1 MEFVRGTFQKL
12 EAQNT
17 IHLGRLEKNL
27 SKGDIIEFDGYT
39 LKFAG
44 RDTTMPELKAGIK
57 RGWLKI
63 FEGEAEVTVEK
74 VAQAPSPAKKEM
86 KIETVYDEE
95 RTVAEVKT
103 TRRTQPKKEE
113 KPKSRFPVVVEN
125 ADEDMI
131 TVSKVTSKSGAD
143 VSSASSAETSNGGL
157 ADAQGAESV
166 GKIKIKTAS
175 KQKTVISDGSQA
187 SSEIARLDNMS
198 REAVASESKE
208 VLDSDVTELDLGLD
222 ELISELED
230 EVERSSTLDEQAK
243 EASQILAIVDGD
255 VQPTQGA
262 VTVGEDKSKVKA
274 LPVGIDWD
282 MSPHWRKRA
291 STALELYKDH
301 PEILDAIKAVETKGV
316 VKVINKGLEG

>member
-12 EAQNT
+12 EAQT
-17 IHLGRLEKNL
+17 TVHLGRLEKNL
-27 SKGDIIEFDGYT
+27 SKGDIVEFDGFT

-44 RDTTMPELKAGIK
+44 LDTTMPELKAGIK

-63 FEGEAEVTVEK
+63 FEGVAEVTVEK

-86 KIETVYDEE
+86 KVETVYDEE
-95 RTVAEVKT
+95 RTVAEIK
-103 TRRTQPKKEE
+103 PSKPKKKEE
-113 KPKSRFPVVVEN
+113 PKTRFPLVIES
-125 ADEDMI
+125 ADEDMR
-131 TVSKVTSKSGAD
+131 TVSKVNSKSGAE
-143 VSSASSAETSNGGL
+143 VSSASSASDGVAE
-157 ADAQGAESV
+157 AQGAESI

-198 REAVASESKE
+198 REAVASEE
-208 VLDSDVTELDLGLD
+208 PDVEDLGLD
-222 ELISELED
+222 GILDDID
-230 EVERSSTLDEQAK
+230 EKEKTSPMEEQAK
-243 EASQILAIVDGD
+243 EASQILAAVDGE

-262 VTVGEDKSKVKA
+262 ITVGEDNSKIKA

-291 STALELYKDH
+291 STALELYRDH
-301 PEILDAIKAVETKGV
+301 TEILDAIKVVETKGV
-316 VKVINKGLEG
+316 IKAINKGLEG

>member
-27 SKGDIIEFDGYT
+27 SKGDIVEFDGYT

-74 VAQAPSPAKKEM
+74 VAQTPSPAKKEM
-86 KIETVYDEE
+86 KVETVYDEE
-95 RTVAEVKT
+95 RTVAEVKS
-103 TRRTQPKKEE
+103 TQPTKPKNEE
-113 KPKSRFPVVVEN
+113 QPKSRFPLVVED

-131 TVSKVTSKSGAD
+131 TVSKVASKSGAD
-143 VSSASSAETSNGGL
+143 VSSASSAETSSGGL

-198 REAVASESKE
+198 REAVASETKQAESP
-208 VLDSDVTELDLGLD
+208 DVEELDLGLED
-222 ELISELED
+222 ILSDLED
-230 EVERSSTLDEQAK
+230 EVEKSSTLDEQAK
-243 EASQILAIVDGD
+243 EASQILAVVDGD
-255 VQPTQGA
+255 VQPSQGA
-262 VTVGEDKSKVKA
+262 VTVGEDNSKIKA

-291 STALELYKDH
+291 STALELYRDH
-301 PEILDAIKAVETKGV
+301 PEILEAIKTVETKGV
-316 VKVINKGLEG
+316 IKAINKGLEG

>member
-27 SKGDIIEFDGYT
+27 SKGDIVEFDGYI

-44 RDTTMPELKAGIK
+44 KETAMPELKAGIK
-57 RGWLKI
+57 RGWLQI
-63 FEGEAEVTVEK
+63 FEGDAEVTVEK

-86 KIETVYDEE
+86 KVETVYDEE
-95 RTVAEVKT
+95 RTVAEVKP
-103 TRRTQPKKEE
+103 TQPKKEE
-113 KPKSRFPVVVEN
+113 EPKSRFPLVVED

-131 TVSKVTSKSGAD
+131 TVSKIASKSGAE
-143 VSSASSAETSNGGL
+143 VSSASSAETSDGGI

-198 REAVASESKE
+198 REAVASEPQE
-208 VLDSDVTELDLGLD
+208 VVDPDVEELDLGLD
-222 ELISELED
+222 DLFEEEETTSPME
-230 EVERSSTLDEQAK
+230 EQAK
-243 EASQILAIVDGD
+243 EASQILAAVDGE

-262 VTVGEDKSKVKA
+262 VTVGEDKSKIKA

-291 STALELYKDH
+291 STALELYRDH

-316 VKVINKGLEG
+316 IKAINKGLEG

>member
-12 EAQNT
+12 EAQTNV
-17 IHLGRLEKNL
+17 HLGRLEKNL
-27 SKGDIIEFDGYT
+27 SKGDIVEFDGFT

-63 FEGEAEVTVEK
+63 CEAGAEVTVEK
-74 VAQAPSPAKKEM
+74 VVQTPAPAKKEM
-86 KIETVYDEE
+86 KVETVYDEE
-95 RTVAEVKT
+95 RTVAEVKPA
-103 TRRTQPKKEE
+103 QPKKEE
-113 KPKSRFPVVVEN
+113 PPKSRFPLVVED

-131 TVSKVTSKSGAD
+131 TVSKVMSKSGAE
-143 VSSASSAETSNGGL
+143 VSSASSAETSDGGI

-198 REAVASESKE
+198 REAVVSETKQE
-208 VLDSDVTELDLGLD
+208 EEPDVEELDLDLGLD
-222 ELISELED
+222 DDLLE
-230 EVERSSTLDEQAK
+230 EETTSPMEEQAK
-243 EASQILAIVDGD
+243 EASQILAVVDGD

-262 VTVGEDKSKVKA
+262 VTVGEDKSKIKA

-291 STALELYKDH
+291 STALELYRDH
-301 PEILDAIKAVETKGV
+301 PEILEAIKSVETKGV
-316 VKVINKGLEG
+316 VKAINKGLEG